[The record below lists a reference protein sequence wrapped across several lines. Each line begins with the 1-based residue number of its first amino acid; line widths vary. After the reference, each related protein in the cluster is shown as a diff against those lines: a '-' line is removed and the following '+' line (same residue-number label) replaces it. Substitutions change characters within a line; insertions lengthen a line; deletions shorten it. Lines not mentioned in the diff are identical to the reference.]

1 MCFFP
6 ETSAEVLE
14 LSTILRMNR
23 TIIFGKVIIF
33 LYYAL
38 SRSIYLF
45 QIYTC
50 FLYWM
55 FLRSIKE
62 MNRSISNEMTNI
74 YLNSNYWEELTFSKL
89 RFFKLKKIVLRS
101 IFGEVLL
108 TLVIMFPNPFSK
120 PENFCLIWE
129 KIFS

>member
-74 YLNSNYWEELTFSKL
+74 DLNSNYWEELTFSKL